1 MANIARFLR
10 IMLSKDEYMQATHS
24 ARVVSSH
31 LVSKGILL
39 IDFQLIEPAQVN
51 FKAGQYL
58 AVFLPN
64 SDKQSYYSIASSP
77 NKKNSL
83 ELLVKE
89 DKLGE
94 GASYLFALE
103 EGDEVQ
109 FEMPM
114 GEAFLRDEHSSNIVF
129 VAGASGASYIRSMIH
144 YLDEVDQLK
153 GREIHYFLG
162 AREEDELLE
171 VSYMHKLAA
180 KYKGF
185 HFIPALSDQDNWD
198 GQSGLI
204 TEVVERLMPDDL
216 SGWDAYSAGSPGMVE
231 AVAKTLINNKCLQPK
246 NFYSD
251 FYNPK

>member
-1 MANIARFLR
+1 
-10 IMLSKDEYMQATHS
+10 MQVTHS

-39 IDFQLIEPAQVN
+39 IEFQLLEPAQVD

-58 AVFLPN
+58 AVFLPD

-77 NKKNSL
+77 NKKNKL

-89 DKLGE
+89 DKLGA
-94 GASYLFALE
+94 GASYLFAVKA
-103 EGDEVQ
+103 GDEVQ
-109 FEMPM
+109 FSMPM
-114 GEAFLRDEHSSNIVF
+114 GDAFLREDSSSNIVF

-144 YLDEVDQLK
+144 YLDEIDQLK
-153 GREIHYFLG
+153 EREIYYFLG

-171 VSYMHKLAA
+171 VSSMSQLAD
-180 KYKGF
+180 KHKGF
-185 HFIPALSDQDNWD
+185 HFIPALSDQDDWD
-198 GQSGLI
+198 GHSGLI
-204 TEVVERLMPDDL
+204 TEVVERLMTDDL
-216 SGWDAYSAGSPGMVE
+216 SAWDAYSAGSPGMVE
-231 AVAKTLINNKCLQPK
+231 AVANTLINKKCLQPE